1 MAEEEEK
8 GIKLTDDQL
17 KSRRSRSVAIGWAL
31 AFLVGL
37 IFLVTYVK
45 LGPGVMNRPL

>member
-1 MAEEEEK
+1 MTEK
-8 GIKLTDDQL
+8 EQQGVKLTEEQI
-17 KSRRSRSVAIGWAL
+17 KSRRSRSIAIGWAL

-45 LGPGVMNRPL
+45 LGPGVMSRPL